1 MTEFSG
7 ASNPFRKSEL
17 IINKSKFIGYSVIAN
32 SREGFL
38 ARVKEIKINNPSA
51 SHAVYGLL
59 IKKNTIEPHFS
70 DDGEPSGTG
79 GRPLISI
86 LESKKIINGGLVVV
100 RYYGGIN
107 LGMGGLARA
116 YSQAGS
122 KAILAS
128 RLDNFIELYDS
139 ILTIKYSSLDFISK
153 VILDNKGVILDRNFD
168 QNIILK
174 IKVSAS
180 TKALIEKKFP
190 ATKIQLLV

>member
-1 MTEFSG
+1 MHILISEG
-7 ASNPFRKSEL
+7 KSEL
-17 IINKSKFIGYSVIAN
+17 IVNKSKFIGYSVTAN

-38 ARVKEIKINNPSA
+38 ARVREIRINNPSA
-51 SHAVYGLL
+51 GHAVYGML
-59 IKKNTIEPHFS
+59 IKKNTIEPYFS

-128 RLDNFIELYDS
+128 RLDNFIELNDY
-139 ILTIKYSSLDFISK
+139 ILTIKYNSLDSIYK
-153 VILDNKGVILDRNFD
+153 VIYDNKGVIIDRNFD
-168 QNIILK
+168 QNVTLK
-174 IKVSAS
+174 IRVSTS

-190 ATKIQLLV
+190 TTKIQSLA

>member
-1 MTEFSG
+1 MHILISEG
-7 ASNPFRKSEL
+7 KSEL

-38 ARVKEIKINNPSA
+38 AKVREIKINNPSA
-51 SHAVYGLL
+51 GHAVYGML

-79 GRPLISI
+79 GRPLICI

-116 YSQAGS
+116 YSQAGL

-128 RLDNFIELYDS
+128 RLDNFIKLYDH
-139 ILTIKYSSLDFISK
+139 ILTIKY
-153 VILDNKGVILDRNFD
+153 
-168 QNIILK
+168 NI
-174 IKVSAS
+174 
-180 TKALIEKKFP
+180 
-190 ATKIQLLV
+190 

>member
-1 MTEFSG
+1 MRILISEE
-7 ASNPFRKSEL
+7 KSEL
-17 IINKSKFIGYSVIAN
+17 IVNKSKFIGYSVIAN

-38 ARVKEIKINNPSA
+38 DKVREIKTNNPSA
-51 SHAVYGLL
+51 SHAVYGLR

-116 YSQAGS
+116 YSQAGE

-128 RLDNFIELYDS
+128 RIDNFIELHDY
-139 ILTIKYSSLDFISK
+139 ILFIKYSSLDYIYK

-168 QNIILK
+168 QNITLK
-174 IKVSAS
+174 IRVSAS

-190 ATKIQLLV
+190 TAKIQSLV

>member
-1 MTEFSG
+1 MRILISEEQ
-7 ASNPFRKSEL
+7 SEL
-17 IINKSKFIGYSVIAN
+17 IVNKSKFIGYSVIAN

-38 ARVKEIKINNPSA
+38 DKVREIKINNPSA
-51 SHAVYGLL
+51 SHAVYGLR

-86 LESKKIINGGLVVV
+86 LESKEIINGGLVVV

-128 RLDNFIELYDS
+128 RLDNFIELHDY
-139 ILTIKYSSLDFISK
+139 ILFIKYSSLDYIYK

-168 QNIILK
+168 QNITLK
-174 IKVSAS
+174 IRVSAS

-190 ATKIQLLV
+190 TAKIQSLV

>member
-1 MTEFSG
+1 MHILISEG
-7 ASNPFRKSEL
+7 KSEL
-17 IINKSKFIGYSVIAN
+17 IVNKSKFIGYSVIAN

-38 ARVKEIKINNPSA
+38 AKVREIKLNNSSA
-51 SHAVYGLL
+51 DHAVYGML
-59 IKKNTIEPHFS
+59 IKKNTIEPYFS

-116 YSQAGS
+116 YSQAGL

-128 RLDNFIELYDS
+128 RLDNFIELYDY
-139 ILTIKYSSLDFISK
+139 ILTIKYNILDIISK

-168 QNIILK
+168 QNITLK
-174 IKVSAS
+174 IRVSVS

-190 ATKIQLLV
+190 TAKIQSLV

>member
-1 MTEFSG
+1 MHILISEG
-7 ASNPFRKSEL
+7 KSEL
-17 IINKSKFIGYSVIAN
+17 IVNKSKFIGYSVIAN

-38 ARVKEIKINNPSA
+38 AKVREIKLNNSSA
-51 SHAVYGLL
+51 DHAVYGML
-59 IKKNTIEPHFS
+59 IKKNTIEPYFS

-116 YSQAGS
+116 YSQTGL

-128 RLDNFIELYDS
+128 SLDNFIELYDY
-139 ILTIKYSSLDFISK
+139 ILTIKYNSLDFISK
-153 VILDNKGVILDRNFD
+153 VIFDNKGVILDRNFD
-168 QNIILK
+168 QDIILK
-174 IKVSAS
+174 IRVSTS

-190 ATKIQLLV
+190 TTKIQSLV

>member
-1 MTEFSG
+1 MHILISEG
-7 ASNPFRKSEL
+7 KSEL
-17 IINKSKFIGYSVIAN
+17 IVNKSKFIGYSVIAN
-32 SREGFL
+32 SREVFL
-38 ARVKEIKINNPSA
+38 ARVREIKLNNSSA
-51 SHAVYGLL
+51 DHAVYGML
-59 IKKNTIEPHFS
+59 IKKNTIEPYFS

-116 YSQAGS
+116 YSQTGL

-128 RLDNFIELYDS
+128 KVDNFIELYDY
-139 ILTIKYSSLDFISK
+139 ILTIKYNSLDIISK

-174 IKVSAS
+174 IRVSTS
-180 TKALIEKKFP
+180 TKGLIEKKFP
-190 ATKIQLLV
+190 TTKIQSLV

>member
-1 MTEFSG
+1 MHILISEG
-7 ASNPFRKSEL
+7 KSEL

-38 ARVKEIKINNPSA
+38 TRVREIKINNPSA

-122 KAILAS
+122 KAMLAS
-128 RLDNFIELYDS
+128 RLDNFIELHDY
-139 ILTIKYSSLDFISK
+139 ILTIKYNSLDFISK
-153 VILDNKGVILDRNFD
+153 VILDNNGVILDRNFD

-174 IKVSAS
+174 IRVSAS
-180 TKALIEKKFP
+180 TKEMIEKKFP
-190 ATKIQLLV
+190 TTKIQSLV

>member
-1 MTEFSG
+1 MHILISEG
-7 ASNPFRKSEL
+7 KSEL
-17 IINKSKFIGYSVIAN
+17 IVNKSKFIGYSVIAN

-38 ARVKEIKINNPSA
+38 AKVREIKLNNSSA
-51 SHAVYGLL
+51 DHAVYGML

-116 YSQAGS
+116 YSQTGL

-128 RLDNFIELYDS
+128 SLDNFIELYDY
-139 ILTIKYSSLDFISK
+139 ILTIKYNSLDFISK

-168 QNIILK
+168 QDIILK
-174 IKVSAS
+174 IRVSTS

-190 ATKIQLLV
+190 TTKIQSLV

>member
-1 MTEFSG
+1 MHILISEG
-7 ASNPFRKSEL
+7 KSEL
-17 IINKSKFIGYSVIAN
+17 IINKSKFIGYSIIAN

-38 ARVKEIKINNPSA
+38 ARVREIKVNNPSA
-51 SHAVYGLL
+51 DHAVYGLL

-86 LESKKIINGGLVVV
+86 LESKEIINGGLVVV

-128 RLDNFIELYDS
+128 RLDNFIELYDY
-139 ILTIKYSSLDFISK
+139 ILTIGYSSLDFISK

-174 IKVSAS
+174 IRVSTS

-190 ATKIQLLV
+190 TTKIQLLV

>member
-1 MTEFSG
+1 MRILISEG
-7 ASNPFRKSEL
+7 KSEL

-32 SREGFL
+32 SRDDFL
-38 ARVKEIKINNPSA
+38 YRVRAIKIKNPSA
-51 SHAVYGLL
+51 GHAVYGLL

-116 YSQAGS
+116 YSQACS

-128 RLDNFIELYDS
+128 RLDNFIELNDY
-139 ILTIKYSSLDFISK
+139 ILSIKYNDLNFISK
-153 VILDNKGVILDRNFD
+153 VIRDNKGVILDRNFV
-168 QNIILK
+168 QNVTLK
-174 IKVSAS
+174 IRVSAS

-190 ATKIQLLV
+190 TAKIQSLV

>member
-1 MTEFSG
+1 MRILISE
-7 ASNPFRKSEL
+7 KQSEL
-17 IINKSKFIGYSVIAN
+17 IVNKSKFIGYSVIAN

-38 ARVKEIKINNPSA
+38 ARVREIKLNNSSA
-51 SHAVYGLL
+51 GHAVYGLL

-128 RLDNFIELYDS
+128 RLDNFIELNDY
-139 ILTIKYSSLDFISK
+139 ILTIKYNSLDLIYK
-153 VILDNKGVILDRNFD
+153 VIDDNKGIIIDRNFD
-168 QNIILK
+168 QNVTLK
-174 IKVSAS
+174 IRVSTS

-190 ATKIQLLV
+190 TTKIQLLA

>member
-1 MTEFSG
+1 MHILISEG
-7 ASNPFRKSEL
+7 KSEL
-17 IINKSKFIGYSVIAN
+17 IVNKSKFIGYSVIAN

-38 ARVKEIKINNPSA
+38 AKVREIKLNNSSA
-51 SHAVYGLL
+51 DHAVYGML

-116 YSQAGS
+116 YSQTGL

-128 RLDNFIELYDS
+128 KVDNFIELYDY
-139 ILTIKYSSLDFISK
+139 ILTIKYNSLDFISK
-153 VILDNKGVILDRNFD
+153 VIFDNKGVILDRNFD
-168 QNIILK
+168 QDIILK
-174 IKVSAS
+174 IRVSTS
-180 TKALIEKKFP
+180 TKGLIEKKFP
-190 ATKIQLLV
+190 TTKIQSLV

>member
-1 MTEFSG
+1 MRILISEG
-7 ASNPFRKSEL
+7 KSEL

-38 ARVKEIKINNPSA
+38 ARVREIKINNPSA
-51 SHAVYGLL
+51 GHAVYGLL

-122 KAILAS
+122 KAILTS
-128 RLDNFIELYDS
+128 RLDNFIELNDY
-139 ILTIKYSSLDFISK
+139 ILIIKYNSLDVIYK
-153 VILDNKGVILDRNFD
+153 VIDENKGVILDRNFD
-168 QNIILK
+168 QNVTLK
-174 IKVSAS
+174 IRVSTS

-190 ATKIQLLV
+190 TTKIQSLA

>member
-1 MTEFSG
+1 MHILISEG
-7 ASNPFRKSEL
+7 KSEL
-17 IINKSKFIGYSVIAN
+17 IVNKSKFIGYSVIAN

-51 SHAVYGLL
+51 NHAVYGLL

-116 YSQAGS
+116 YSQTGL

-128 RLDNFIELYDS
+128 KLDNFIELYDY
-139 ILTIKYSSLDFISK
+139 ILTIKYNSLDFISK

-174 IKVSAS
+174 IRVSTS

-190 ATKIQLLV
+190 TTKIQLLV

>member
-1 MTEFSG
+1 MRILISEG
-7 ASNPFRKSEL
+7 KSEL

-38 ARVKEIKINNPSA
+38 ARVREIKINNPSA
-51 SHAVYGLL
+51 GHAVYGML
-59 IKKNTIEPHFS
+59 IKKNTIESHFS

-122 KAILAS
+122 KAIFAS
-128 RLDNFIELYDS
+128 RLDNFIELNDY
-139 ILTIKYSSLDFISK
+139 ILTIKYNSLYLIYK
-153 VILDNKGVILDRNFD
+153 VIDDNKGIIIDRNFD
-168 QNIILK
+168 QNVTLK
-174 IKVSAS
+174 IRVSTS

-190 ATKIQLLV
+190 TTKIQSLA